1 MTLSCPSQTPRR
13 DWLSL
18 PVIIPSAVLLF
29 LAACL
34 LFSPFVAD
42 DAYIVGRY
50 ALNAAEGNGLVY
62 NLGERVSALTSPL
75 HALLEAGLALTG
87 LDPVAAYRILAPFLV
102 LVGWVVAV
110 RQAALGASAAMLFG
124 VIALASPFMALWT
137 VGGLETPILAMLA
150 VLFVARLVVV
160 SRRTHAT
167 TADFLWLG
175 AFAGLMFVTRY
186 DSVLVSAPPL
196 VALLTLCWRRPGL
209 WLGAALCVAVA
220 GSWLAFAA
228 LYYGDIFPT
237 SYYLKLASGGRPAID
252 SLSAALNFVLLSAL
266 VPATLLARLPGV
278 VHRSPHARAVLR
290 GGAFSVVFF
299 SLYALQAAGQ
309 HMMFGYR
316 LFVPYLMAAGLLLA
330 LAVPSRRAP
339 WLSGAVG
346 VWQGTMLLVVMF
358 LGVNPAPLTRLPGL
372 RAAYAEYEF
381 ITPEVHGDLTRLFRQ
396 DARDIAAHW
405 KASGSVSS
413 PRIYLRSGGIGYWL
427 RDFYVYEALVS
438 YRHDCGIPHEEA
450 IRASHYMQQ
459 LGFSQSGDLVTVT
472 ARSRSDVG
480 RNAALQSPTSLDW
493 MGLSTNGFFFGPDP
507 VALDLGGRID
517 SPCRVGMR
525 SAVIED

>member
-160 SRRTHAT
+160 ARKNHAT

-175 AFAGLMFVTRY
+175 ALAGLMFVTRY

-237 SYYLKLASGGRPAID
+237 SYYLKFSFGGRPQID
-252 SLSAALNFVLLSAL
+252 SISATLNFLLLSG
-266 VPATLLARLPGV
+266 VWLL
-278 VHRSPHARAVLR
+278 
-290 GGAFSVVFF
+290 AFSVRLSGMAKR
-299 SLYALQAAGQ
+299 SLMARALLRGAMISAMLFLVYALQAAGQ

-316 LFVPYLMAAGLLLA
+316 MFVPYLPAAGLLLT
-330 LAVPSRRAP
+330 LAVPADRHWVASAI
-339 WLSGAVG
+339 LA
-346 VWQGTMLLVVMF
+346 WQGAMIAIVSSV
-358 LGVNPAPLTRLPGL
+358 GVNPAPLTRLPGL
-372 RAAYAEYEF
+372 QAAYAEYEF
-381 ITPEVHGDLTRLFRQ
+381 ITPRSYGLFMDMLRE
-396 DARDIAAHW
+396 DSREIAAHW
-405 KASGSVSS
+405 RNTGKPEV
-413 PRIYLRSGGIGYWL
+413 PRIYLRTGGTGYWL
-427 RDFYVYEALVS
+427 RDFYVYESLVS
-438 YRHDCGIPHEEA
+438 FRQGCGDQLGER

-459 LGFSQSGDLVTVT
+459 MDMSQLGDIVRTIGQERPDVMAGDKLLFSTVI
-472 ARSRSDVG
+472 
-480 RNAALQSPTSLDW
+480 DW
-493 MGLSTNGFFFGPDP
+493 MGQKETGYLYGPDP
-507 VALDLGGRID
+507 SALVLGPEVD
-517 SPCRVGMR
+517 SPCRPSSDLR
-525 SAVIED
+525 LSKR